1 MAASVIQSLWRQYHA
16 RRKTD
21 CTKTENR
28 QFVETL
34 RQKHEAATL
43 IQVGL
48 RYSFYLFCKFNKKK
62 NLTSFM
68 YLSSSIYFCL
78 WFF

>member
-1 MAASVIQSLWRQYHA
+1 MAASVIQSLWREYRA

-21 CTKTENR
+21 CTQTENQ
-28 QFVETL
+28 QFIEAL

-48 RYSFYLFCKFNKKK
+48 RYSHYLFCKYNKKK
-62 NLTSFM
+62 NITGFVSL
-68 YLSSSIYFCL
+68 LSSLYFCS
-78 WFF
+78 

>member
-21 CTKTENR
+21 CTKTENHH
-28 QFVETL
+28 FKDAL

-48 RYSFYLFCKFNKKK
+48 WYSLYLFCKFKKQI
-62 NLTSFM
+62 NLTGFV
-68 YLSSSIYFCL
+68 YLSSSLYFCL
-78 WFF
+78 RFY

>member
-28 QFVETL
+28 QFVEAL

-48 RYSFYLFCKFNKKK
+48 QYSL
-62 NLTSFM
+62 L
-68 YLSSSIYFCL
+68 LIL
-78 WFF
+78 QI